1 MTKHFGATLSVF
13 ALAAVLSGCAGGSG
27 TSTPS
32 APPASTATGSAS
44 ASPSTPA
51 ASTPAPATSAAG
63 TESGAPASAPA
74 LKTAATNAGQVVVD
88 AKGMSVYLFAKDTKD
103 SGMSA
108 CTGSC
113 AATWPPVLAGSD
125 APVAEGVTGK
135 VGTIATPDGK
145 KQLTINGMPVYH
157 FVKDKAPGDITG
169 QGVGG
174 VWYLVNPAGGMI
186 TSAAGGY

>member
-1 MTKHFGATLSVF
+1 MTKHFGAALSVF

-27 TSTPS
+27 SSTSPPS
-32 APPASTATGSAS
+32 PAGTTAASAA

-51 ASTPAPATSAAG
+51 PA
-63 TESGAPASAPA
+63 TESGAPASAAA
-74 LKTAATNAGQVVVD
+74 LKTAATQAGQVVVD
-88 AKGMSVYLFAKDTKD
+88 AKGLSVYSFTKDTKD

-113 AATWPPVLAGSD
+113 VAAWPPVLAGSD
-125 APVAEGVTGK
+125 APVVEGVTGK

-157 FVKDKAPGDITG
+157 YVKDKAPGDITG

-174 VWYLVNPAGGMI
+174 AWYLVNPAGDMI
-186 TSAAGGY
+186 MSAAGGY